1 MDKIK
6 LIRNILYIAGVTF
19 FLSIIAYSIYH
30 THYMWVNEFKVYNFN
45 SFIEYYFTR
54 AKGEMVIAILA
65 GIFPICVGRYISKK

>member
-30 THYMWVNEFKVYNFN
+30 THDMWVNELKAYNFN

-65 GIFPICVGRYISKK
+65 GIIPIYVGRYISKK